1 MAVVQSETAL
11 VVLSGE
17 VSRRLI
23 GRAVAALPQVQARKQ
38 AGRMVVVGGST
49 TRHVAEALTGED
61 PGLASFTVG
70 WIRDGA
76 LGESPTQGRG
86 PGPLLFD
93 NGEVSRGWPGP
104 LLERFEAG
112 DIYIKGGNALDPQG
126 NTAVLMAH
134 PFGGTIGAALAILM
148 ARGGELIVPISLEKL
163 IPSIPAA
170 CSLLGQGKVDRTM
183 GTPVGYMPIM
193 AGSATVVTEI
203 EAFAA
208 LFGVKAPPV
217 AAGGLD
223 DCAGAVVLHL
233 QGVPESI
240 EAAWSAIHQ
249 KA

>member
-112 DIYIKGGNALDPQG
+112 DIYITRKAQG
-126 NTAVLMAH
+126 
-134 PFGGTIGAALAILM
+134 
-148 ARGGELIVPISLEKL
+148 
-163 IPSIPAA
+163 
-170 CSLLGQGKVDRTM
+170 
-183 GTPVGYMPIM
+183 
-193 AGSATVVTEI
+193 
-203 EAFAA
+203 
-208 LFGVKAPPV
+208 
-217 AAGGLD
+217 
-223 DCAGAVVLHL
+223 AGAPSADHRTRTGTAAQPTDEVLR
-233 QGVPESI
+233 
-240 EAAWSAIHQ
+240 SAPRR
-249 KA
+249 